1 MSYYISGLSFFA
13 QSNWNMSLLWKI
25 LMSKKIVSGFSVF
38 VFAFFMGITTAANAK
53 TNEKPLLSTA
63 AELFGLPL
71 NDLSLSRLEKKL
83 DGMGLQSYPSY
94 KEGEVSYSLGP
105 EGILGVTN
113 ATIFSNSSGYVRQA
127 ALSGVVKSSEKRK
140 ALGEL
145 LVRKYGAPNEGYL
158 NNGIGRSKWLFKNGT
173 MIEFYNSTYDVS
185 IMYVDER
192 PRTLVRSGQI
202 DVEALSRKKQ

>member
-1 MSYYISGLSFFA
+1 MSRKFTSVLA
-13 QSNWNMSLLWKI
+13 VLI
-25 LMSKKIVSGFSVF
+25 LVLVGMATV
-38 VFAFFMGITTAANAK
+38 ANAK
-53 TNEKPLLSTA
+53 TTKIPQLSNI

-83 DGMGLQSYPSY
+83 DSMGLHSYPSY

-105 EGILGVTN
+105 EGILGVTH
-113 ATIFSNSSGYVRQA
+113 ATIFSNSSRYVQQA
-127 ALSGVVKSSEKRK
+127 LLSGVVGSLEKRQ

-145 LVRKYGAPNEGYL
+145 LQKKYGAPSEGYL
-158 NNGIGRSKWLFKNGT
+158 NNGIGRSKWLFKDGT
-173 MIEFYNSTYDVS
+173 LIEFHNSTYDVY

-192 PRTLVRSGQI
+192 PRVMGRSGQI